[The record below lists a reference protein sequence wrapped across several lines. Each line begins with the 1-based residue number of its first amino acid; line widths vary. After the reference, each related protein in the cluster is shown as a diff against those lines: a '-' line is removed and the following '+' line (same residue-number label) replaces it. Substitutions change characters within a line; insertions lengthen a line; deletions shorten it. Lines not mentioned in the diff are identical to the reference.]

1 VLEDSHSIM
10 AVVSPKAMLS
20 IENNEEVK
28 ALLRESAGDPNYL
41 VDGGEVQ
48 RQRAQVRFA
57 FPNAHNC
64 SILRELVLLISN
76 HDEVEDFLLR
86 NAVAGK
92 TTDYVHKKDDDKVI
106 MDFNES
112 DSDGSQS
119 VGSDDSSEQGNVEV
133 PPSLALDSLFGQ
145 LQQIEFKRQGSI
157 SYSDDEDTTS
167 WLIDPKHVS
176 SSRSTLS

>member
-1 VLEDSHSIM
+1 M
-10 AVVSPKAMLS
+10 AVVFPKAGLS

-48 RQRAQVRFA
+48 RQRAQVSFV

-92 TTDYVHKKDDDKVI
+92 TTDYVHK
-106 MDFNES
+106 
-112 DSDGSQS
+112 
-119 VGSDDSSEQGNVEV
+119 
-133 PPSLALDSLFGQ
+133 
-145 LQQIEFKRQGSI
+145 
-157 SYSDDEDTTS
+157 
-167 WLIDPKHVS
+167 
-176 SSRSTLS
+176 